1 MSEVATP
8 DAAIGGAD
16 SVPAPEE
23 PYTKLSVAD
32 MCVQLGELTG
42 EDVAAERQTY
52 EGLAVRSH
60 MEIGSSQFF
69 AELSDL
75 RESLSSTTVAGK
87 IRGIESWADGT
98 DELKH
103 VHKSWESFVD
113 KLYRINIEENSQ
125 PGEPPHELTTQ
136 ERAVKAKTTQHSEWV
151 TVANAHTYVDDIVRT
166 KFVVPF
172 VDAVSD
178 ISDRLKG
185 TANRLH
191 LPNYRRYHAKDSGY
205 HAHHVYVL
213 MPVPAADG
221 TEVEVTFEIKVLT
234 KLQDTLG
241 ELTHL
246 LYELKRTNRLTPQK
260 KRKLAWMFDDPDF
273 IASYVGHTA
282 HYVEASLVG
291 LKAELDKLEGNP
303 SAES

>member
-1 MSEVATP
+1 MSEAATP
-8 DAAIGGAD
+8 NAAISGTNA
-16 SVPAPEE
+16 VPSPDEL
-23 PYTKLSVAD
+23 YSKLSVAD

-42 EDVAAERQTY
+42 EDVAAEKQNY
-52 EGLAVRSH
+52 EALAVRAH
-60 MEIGSSQFF
+60 MEIKASEFF
-69 AELSDL
+69 DELSDL
-75 RESLSSTTVAGK
+75 RESLAGATVAGK

-103 VHKSWESFVD
+103 VYKSWESFVD

-136 ERAVKAKTTQHSEWV
+136 ERAAKLKATQQLEWV
-151 TVANAHTYVDDIVRT
+151 TVANAHAYVDDIVRT
-166 KFVVPF
+166 KLVVPF
-172 VDAVSD
+172 ADAVSD

-185 TANRLH
+185 TATSLN

-213 MPVPAADG
+213 IPVLGADG
-221 TEVEVTFEIKVLT
+221 AKTEVTFEIKVLT

-246 LYELKRTNRLTPQK
+246 LYELKRTKRLTPQK
-260 KRKLAWMFDDPDF
+260 KRKLAWMFDEPDF

-303 SAES
+303 SAKP